1 MKKNIFW
8 AFFIVLIGHTLYGQ
22 NEVDSLFWPKELYN
36 HMIVKYFE
44 NMTTSSIDD
53 IEKAYN
59 YVLDFLFESI
69 ISHKRNCN
77 NYYEETTLTTYVPKY
92 IDGKLEI
99 VEELKIIN
107 FFNKKTN
114 ELYEKAD
121 ISLLFEYFNY
131 SSCILTYN
139 LLIDYWFEKT
149 NIYLR
154 SKLNYNSLT
163 ADLWNKYMWNDENI
177 KQKILTPEEWEEHR
191 NKTKESYE
199 IDL

>member
-1 MKKNIFW
+1 
-8 AFFIVLIGHTLYGQ
+8 
-22 NEVDSLFWPKELYN
+22 
-36 HMIVKYFE
+36 MIVKYFE
-44 NMTTSSIDD
+44 VMATSSIED

-59 YVLDFLFESI
+59 YVLDFLLESI
-69 ISHKRNCN
+69 RAHKRNCN
-77 NYYEETTLTTYVPKY
+77 NYYEETTLTTYIPKY
-92 IDGKLEI
+92 IDRKLEI

-121 ISLLFEYFNY
+121 ISPLLEYSNY
-131 SSCILTYN
+131 LSCILIYN

-154 SKLNYNSLT
+154 KKLNYNTLT
-163 ADLWNKYMWNDENI
+163 ADLWKKYMWNDENI
-177 KQKILTPEEWEEHR
+177 KQKIFTPEEWEEYR
-191 NKTKESYE
+191 KKTKENYG